1 MKKEEVDIVL
11 PLFDGVA
18 ETGKIKRK
26 ALKNLLVNVYLESK
40 SLARSLNDIKTAIE
54 KLNRLASGVLLL
66 VIITILLVVFVFGN
80 TAKTVFEAIIFVFVM
95 HPFDGGDRCYWLV
108 NPSATSTTVETIVA
122 LKARINEYL
131 DSKTQHWL
139 PGHSVVVKDIEDVNR
154 MKMAL
159 YVTHTI
165 NFQNY
170 GDKTNR
176 RSDLVLEL
184 KKILEDLGIKYHLLP
199 QEVHLRYV
207 RSSTAELPPT
217 WR

>member
-54 KLNRLASGVLLL
+54 KLKRLASGVLLL
-66 VIITILLVVFVFGN
+66 
-80 TAKTVFEAIIFVFVM
+80 
-95 HPFDGGDRCYWLV
+95 YWLV
-108 NPSATSTTVETIVA
+108 NPSATSTTVETTVA

-131 DSKTQHWL
+131 DSNTQHWL